1 MLPEVGGMNPVTMRM
16 VVDLPAP
23 FGPRKPRTSP
33 RSTPKER
40 SFTAT
45 FAPNAFVRFSTLIT
59 AFLLGSHTRFFHATS
74 IKTPRRLQRG
84 GIAARR
90 WSSHR
95 DGFRGG
101 RHQARDRF
109 GAAREAGADSL
120 TR

>member
-1 MLPEVGGMNPVTMRM
+1 MLPEVGGMNPVTMRI

-59 AFLLGSHTRFFHATS
+59 AFLLGSHTRFFRATS
-74 IKTPRRLQRG
+74 IK
-84 GIAARR
+84 IARR
-90 WSSHR
+90 IQRAGSPHGAGR
-95 DGFRGG
+95 RIVVDFAEGGTRRGIVL
-101 RHQARDRF
+101 ARPR
-109 GAAREAGADSL
+109 GWCR
-120 TR
+120 